1 MEGAGAR
8 ERGGGGRVLRLE
20 LSAAA
25 AASAIM
31 GAAAANQRVPP
42 LSIHVVNAKWTA
54 IYGSFRRTH
63 THTAA
68 TIEQGRTVTLKA

>member
-1 MEGAGAR
+1 MEKQ
-8 ERGGGGRVLRLE
+8 GGGSRNERAGRVGGVLRLE

-42 LSIHVVNAKWTA
+42 LSNPCGK
-54 IYGSFRRTH
+54 R
-63 THTAA
+63 
-68 TIEQGRTVTLKA
+68 